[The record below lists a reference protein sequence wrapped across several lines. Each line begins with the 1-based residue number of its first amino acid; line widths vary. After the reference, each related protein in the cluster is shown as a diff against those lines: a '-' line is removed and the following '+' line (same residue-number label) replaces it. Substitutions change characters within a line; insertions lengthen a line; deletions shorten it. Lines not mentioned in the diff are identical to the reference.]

1 MKIGDIRRHR
11 KLLNLKIGDIV
22 IVPRTSKIGLV
33 VDLDLCNSDAYVMWK
48 TKITWSEISYLEVV
62 S

>member
-1 MKIGDIRRHR
+1 M
-11 KLLNLKIGDIV
+11 KIGDIV

-62 S
+62 NESR

>member
-1 MKIGDIRRHR
+1 M
-11 KLLNLKIGDIV
+11 KIGDIV

-33 VDLDLCNSDAYVMWK
+33 VDLGLSNGDAYVKWK